1 MIIVNGQPES
11 DAQEEKQYRIIDAHC
26 HIYPEKI
33 AAKAVA
39 AIGRFYGKEMEE
51 DGTPDSL
58 VKEGE
63 SIGVEKYVVHSTATT
78 VHQVR
83 AINDYI
89 FSEMQR
95 HPEFIGFMTLHNEMT
110 DEAIEQEV
118 ELALSRGMKG
128 VKLHPDFQK
137 FNIDDAE
144 NLYRVTAGKL
154 PVLLHMG
161 DVRYDY
167 SSPLRLEKM
176 AKKYPEQIFIGA
188 HFGGYSVWDKVGCLK
203 DLPNVYFDTSS
214 SLAFLD
220 KSRAADLIRSFGFE
234 RYMFGTDFPMWKHKE
249 ELDRFLSLPLT
260 EEEREAILY
269 GNAARLLGVADETK
283 TPAQA
288 E

>member
-1 MIIVNGQPES
+1 MIIVNGQPAS
-11 DAQEEKQYRIIDAHC
+11 DQQEEKQYRIIDAHC

-51 DGTPDSL
+51 DGTPDAL
-58 VKEGE
+58 VREGQ
-63 SIGVEKYVVHSTATT
+63 SIGVEKFVVHSTATT

-118 ELALSRGMKG
+118 ELAVSRGMKG

-161 DVRYDY
+161 DTRYDY

-249 ELDRFLSLPLT
+249 ELDRFLALPLS

-269 GNAARLLGVADETK
+269 YNAARILGVADETK